1 MKKLLLIFC
10 LAMSVCPSLMAQST
24 SGIRWTGDYAQQ
36 RIISILEEIQRQEAV
51 RFFFRPEWLGEASF
65 SGSFTDVP
73 LAQVVERLLADTEL
87 TYQSYQHHYI
97 VLLPKNPSA
106 FAATLSKREAKQNL
120 VLIGDSLNRS
130 EQSSATVSGYVRDGA
145 TGQGVTGA
153 TLLAQ
158 EVEQGTSTNANG
170 YFSFSLPIGVHSLVI
185 NSLGYE
191 EEPLDVRVVSDGT
204 LTMDLYESTSR
215 LEEITITERA
225 ADDNVS
231 NPQMSAAR
239 VDVQKVK
246 KMPAFLGE
254 VDLINAIELLPGVSV
269 AGEAAAGFNV
279 RGGDVGQNLILLDG
293 ISIFNPSHL
302 FGFFSAFNADL
313 LSDATLYKGGI
324 PARYGGRIAS
334 VLDVSLKEGNLRQV
348 TGSGGIG
355 LVASRLALE
364 VPLVEEKSSLII
376 GGRTSY
382 SDWILRQVDNLDIR
396 RSEASFYDAN
406 LKWTYRFNEKHKIGL
421 TGYISN
427 DDFNYAGTTAYGYQ
441 NQGAAL
447 RWDFLVSPEWLSAVA
462 LTHSRFAYEVGDFTD
477 SLRASSLEA
486 GFAIS
491 EGRWNVTRFWDKH
504 QVEMG
509 INAARYD
516 FEPGT
521 RKPGGEFSLLLPE
534 TLSAEQAWDMSG
546 YLSDEFSISPQLT
559 LNVGVRYN
567 WYRTVGP
574 QTVAVYAEG
583 QPLTPGS
590 VVDSLR
596 YGAGETVVSY
606 QGIEP
611 RAALRIGLSTR
622 SSVKLSYNRMR
633 QNMHLISN
641 TTAITPTDIW
651 KLSDPYVRPQIGDQ
665 YALGYFRNTR
675 NNVIESSVEVYYK
688 DLQNLV
694 EYRDGAQILLNDQ
707 LETDLLTGRGQ
718 AYGAELLVAK
728 NQGRLTGWLSYTYSR
743 TLRQVDGPSASERI
757 NQGDWYPANFD
768 KPHDMTIVGNY
779 QFTRRIRLG
788 FNFTYS
794 TGRPVTLPEG
804 TYQVDGQVLAH
815 FSGRN
820 QYRIRDYHRLDLSI
834 SVDGNLKKKKKCDS
848 SWTFAIYNFYGR
860 DNPYSVFFE
869 TFRGGSLSAYQLSPL
884 GRPFPSVTYNFKF

>member
-1 MKKLLLIFC
+1 MRKLLLVVC
-10 LAMSVCPSLMAQST
+10 LAGSIYRPLVAQP
-24 SGIRWTGDYAQQ
+24 IPEVRWTGDYAQQ
-36 RIISILEEIQRQEAV
+36 PLSAIFEEIQTQKPV
-51 RFFFRPEWLGEASF
+51 RFFFRPEWLKGTMF
-65 SGSFTDVP
+65 SGSFSDTP
-73 LAQVVERLLADTEL
+73 LGQVMDQLLTNTEL
-87 TYQSYQHHYI
+87 TYQPYQQHYL
-97 VLLPKNPSA
+97 VLLPKNPNA
-106 FAATLSKREAKQNL
+106 FTASSLGRESEQDL
-120 VLIGDSLNRS
+120 ITIGDSLSRS
-130 EQSSATVSGYVRDGA
+130 GQSAATLSGYVRDGA

-153 TLLAQ
+153 TLRA
-158 EVEQGTSTNANG
+158 ENTGEGTSTNING
-170 YFSFSLPIGVHSLVI
+170 YFSFSLPVGVQALVI

-191 EEPLDVRVVSDGT
+191 EETRDVRVVSDGT
-204 LTMDLYESTSR
+204 LSVDLYEGTSR

-231 NPQMSAAR
+231 NPQMSTTR
-239 VDVQKVK
+239 MDIQKVK

-279 RGGDVGQNLILLDG
+279 RGGDAGQNLILLDG

-313 LSDATLYKGGI
+313 LDDATLYKGGI

-355 LVASRLALE
+355 LVASRLAVE
-364 VPLVEEKSSLII
+364 VPLVKEKSSLII

-382 SDWILRQVDNLDIR
+382 SDWILRQVDDLDIR

-406 LKWTYRFNEKHKIGL
+406 LKWTYRLNERHQVGL
-421 TGYISN
+421 TGYLSN

-447 RWDFLVSPEWLSAVA
+447 HWDFLISPEWLSAVA
-462 LTHSRFAYEVGDFTD
+462 LTHSRFTYQVGDFTD
-477 SLRASSLEA
+477 STRASSLEA

-504 QVEMG
+504 QVEVG

-516 FEPGT
+516 FAPGT
-521 RKPGGEFSLLLPE
+521 RRPNGELSLLVPE
-534 TLSAEQAWDMSG
+534 TLDPEQAWDLSG
-546 YLSDEFSISPQLT
+546 YLGDEFNINSRLT
-559 LNVGVRYN
+559 LNVGIRYN
-567 WYRTVGP
+567 WYRMVGP
-574 QTVAVYAEG
+574 KTVALYPEG
-583 QPLTPGS
+583 QRTPGS
-590 VVDSLR
+590 VIDTLR
-596 YGAGETVVSY
+596 YGAGETVASY
-606 QGIEP
+606 QGFEP
-611 RAALRIGLSTR
+611 RAALRIGLDAN

-641 TTAITPTDIW
+641 TTSITPTDIW

-665 YALGYFRNTR
+665 YAVGYFRNAR
-675 NNVIESSVEVYYK
+675 NNAIEASVEVYYK

-718 AYGAELLVAK
+718 AYGAELFVAK
-728 NQGRLTGWLSYTYSR
+728 NRGRLTGWLSYTYSR
-743 TLRQVDGPSASERI
+743 TLRQVDGPSARERI

-768 KPHDMTIVGNY
+768 KPHDVTVVGNY

-794 TGRPVTLPEG
+794 TGRPITLPEG
-804 TYQVDGQVLAH
+804 TYQVGSQVLAH

-820 QYRIRDYHRLDLSI
+820 QYRIRDYHRLDLSV
-834 SVDGNLKKKKKCDS
+834 SVDGNLKKKKKWDS

-860 DNPYSVFFE
+860 NNPYSVFFE
-869 TFRGGSLSAYQLSPL
+869 TYRGGSLSAYQLSPL
-884 GRPFPSVTYNFKF
+884 GRPFPSVTYNFTF